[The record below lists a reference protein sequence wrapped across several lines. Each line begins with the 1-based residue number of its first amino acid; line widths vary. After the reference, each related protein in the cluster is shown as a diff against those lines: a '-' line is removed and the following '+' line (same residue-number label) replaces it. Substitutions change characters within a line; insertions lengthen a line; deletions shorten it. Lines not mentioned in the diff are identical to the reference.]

1 MPTHAHL
8 CAYTILASVYAPMYA
23 FQLVI
28 LWHTHMKHTNL
39 EKKHFPLKDTTIASL
54 EPSDK
59 AYRIRDS
66 SDSNLYL
73 YVRPDGRKSWEVRYK
88 KAAGLWPFM
97 GIGSYGKQ
105 DGSLTGAEAR
115 AKVNALLDAK
125 LPNETLLETQ
135 QRLKTAIVEAD
146 QNTLAALTQEW
157 IAIKTKV
164 WVPATAT
171 RNIGALQK
179 HILPTFGQRPFV
191 KIKAKEWLDHFTRMQ
206 ATGIVEMTN
215 RVLVLCRDILD
226 FAVDSDRMEA
236 NPLARMHKRLER
248 HTSDSMKHVSP
259 SDVPKL
265 VQDIRG
271 YATHEGRIGLQL
283 LMLLACRPGE
293 LLGAEWSEFDL
304 DAALWTIPAR
314 RMKRIK
320 AEKER
325 EGAAPYIRPLP
336 VQAVA
341 LLKELH
347 YINGSFS
354 FLFPG
359 RGDAKKTKS
368 STFFLMAL
376 RRLGYE
382 NRQTAHGFRH
392 IFSTAAN
399 EAIAAKTI
407 DFSPDVVEGCLAHF
421 SGDVRGKYNLAQYVE
436 PRRQLLQWWAN
447 TLYSMLKGDS

>member
-1 MPTHAHL
+1 M
-8 CAYTILASVYAPMYA
+8 YATMYA
-23 FQLVI
+23 FELAI
-28 LWHTHMKHTNL
+28 PWHTQMKHTDL
-39 EKKHFPLKDTTIASL
+39 DKKHFPLKDATIVAL
-54 EPSDK
+54 EPAEK
-59 AYRIRDS
+59 GYRVRDS
-66 SDSNLYL
+66 GDSNLYL

-88 KAAGLWPFM
+88 KAPGLWPFM

-115 AKVNALLDAK
+115 AKVKALLDAA
-125 LPNETLLETQ
+125 LPNETLREANN
-135 QRLKTAIVEAD
+135 RLKNAITEAD
-146 QNTLAALTQEW
+146 QDTLTALTQEW
-157 IAIKTKV
+157 IAIKTKA

-171 RNIGALQK
+171 RNIGALQN
-179 HILPTFGQRPFV
+179 HILPTFGHRPFA
-191 KIKAKEWLDHFTRMQ
+191 KIKAKEWLDHFSKMQ

-236 NPLARMHKRLER
+236 NPLARMHKRLDR

-259 SDVPKL
+259 SEVPQL
-265 VQDIRG
+265 AHDIRA
-271 YATHEGRIGLQL
+271 YPTREGAIGLQL
-283 LMLLACRPGE
+283 LMVLACRPGE

-304 DAALWTIPAR
+304 DTALWTIPAK
-314 RMKRIK
+314 RMKRTK

-325 EGAAPYIRPLP
+325 SGAAPYVRPLP
-336 VQAVA
+336 TQAVA
-341 LLKELH
+341 LLRELH

-354 FLFPG
+354 FIFPG
-359 RGDAKKTKS
+359 RGDTKKPKS

-376 RRLGYE
+376 RRIGYE

-407 DFSPDVVEGCLAHF
+407 NFSPDVVEGCLAHF
-421 SGDVRGKYNLAQYVE
+421 AGDVRGKYNLAQYVE
-436 PRRQLLQWWAN
+436 PRRQLLQWWAAQVDAMVFSK
-447 TLYSMLKGDS
+447 LEAAQVA